1 MAQSVPVNDFANA
14 VNEILAEYSEIVDA
28 DVKTIVREVSKQA
41 AKEVRSNIKT
51 SGIKGTGAYKSSIRQ
66 KATDEGARKTSA
78 VIYSKAPYYRLTHL
92 LEYGHAVVVAGGRTP
107 SRGKTQTDAFPHWTE
122 AERNAVS
129 AVERKLR
136 EALE

>member
-41 AKEVRSNIKT
+41 AKEVRSNIST
-51 SGIKGTGAYKSSIRQ
+51 SGIKGTGAYRKSIRQ
-66 KATDEGARKTSA
+66 RATDEGARKTSA
-78 VIYSKAPYYRLTHL
+78 VIYAASPHYRLTHL
-92 LEYGHAVVVAGGRTP
+92 LEYGHATVNGGRT
-107 SRGKTQTDAFPHWTE
+107 RAFPHWAE